1 MGIGVRVFF
10 VENEGRVKR
19 ISLKRFQRLID
30 SGQNVER
37 LPEYAGQRLR
47 IAVVILEVKGRK
59 PVAIERIDR
68 SILVFDGTGRVDRR
82 QEQKQGRLAVA
93 SLPWPMPE
101 SSETSVIDA
110 RSRFAKKRIAHEYSW
125 RLTPDVEEAIE
136 RAIFVKKAH
145 PLRLV

>member
-1 MGIGVRVFF
+1 MGLGVRVFF

-30 SGQNVER
+30 SGNVER

-47 IAVVILEVKGRK
+47 IADVILEVKGRK

-68 SILVFDGTGRVDRR
+68 AILVFDGTGRVDRG

-101 SSETSVIDA
+101 SNEKSVIDA
-110 RSRFAKKRIAHEYSW
+110 RSRFAKKLIAHEYSW